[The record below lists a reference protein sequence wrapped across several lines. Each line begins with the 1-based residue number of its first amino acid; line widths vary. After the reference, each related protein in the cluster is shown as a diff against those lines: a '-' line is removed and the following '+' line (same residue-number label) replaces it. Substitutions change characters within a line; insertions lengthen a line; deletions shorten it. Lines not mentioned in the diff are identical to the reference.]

1 MDRLLLVLL
10 FGKICIIIKGGFII
24 RLLASLWEGMLWE
37 LLGGAMMM
45 KIMEVCIGFVKING
59 RRIGEKK
66 DILKLKQEWSALING
81 LLVVNLMNFHFDNYW

>member
-1 MDRLLLVLL
+1 
-10 FGKICIIIKGGFII
+10 
-24 RLLASLWEGMLWE
+24 
-37 LLGGAMMM
+37 
-45 KIMEVCIGFVKING
+45 MEVCIGFVKING